1 MWFFNKRYYRIL
13 SKLDNIEDSIV
24 HNNKNNERILNM
36 LSTEVQTLSDTV
48 AASIVAQN
56 NAVVAFGVAAQEI
69 ADLMAKLDLNSDDT
83 ARMEQ
88 LNADLLTAKD
98 ALVAATPAPVAPV
111 EPPVG

>member
-1 MWFFNKRYYRIL
+1 MWFLNKRFYRIM

-24 HNNKNNERILNM
+24 HNNNERILNM

-98 ALVAATPAPVAPV
+98 ALVAATPVTPAPVVPV
-111 EPPVG
+111 EPAG